1 MTENNF
7 IAQLKDLKKITP
19 DSAWLKSNREIL
31 LSQISNSGAK
41 ELSVWKRI
49 LIDARSFT
57 MTVSQPAMVLG
68 ALLLFATGASAY
80 GHLAFNRAKPDESL
94 YIARIISE
102 KAKLS
107 TVFNNEEKAKL
118 EVKFATDHAEAITEV
133 LSRTEDNAQ
142 NEVRVAELNKNFDRE
157 LNTVRARIASIEK
170 NVTPNLI
177 NTDTVNPDDIVIS
190 AGTEKDDTGLQLSI
204 SNGTVNATAT
214 ASTSVT
220 ATGTEEVKVEPVK
233 DVKAA
238 SEILDEAKTLFD
250 NKEYTGA
257 MEKIK
262 EVRELIK

>member
-7 IAQLKDLKKITP
+7 IKQLKDLKKITP

-31 LSQISNSGAK
+31 LSQISNSGVK

-57 MTVSQPAMVLG
+57 MTVSQPALVLG
-68 ALLLFATGASAY
+68 ALLLFATGASAF

-118 EVKFATDHAEAITEV
+118 EVKFAADHAEAITEV
-133 LSRTEDNAQ
+133 LSRTEEGAH
-142 NEVRVAELNKNFDRE
+142 NEVKVAELNKNFDRE
-157 LNTVRARIASIEK
+157 INTVRARIAAIQKTAIAPEVSDSAVSEDGI
-170 NVTPNLI
+170 I
-177 NTDTVNPDDIVIS
+177 IS
-190 AGTEKDDTGLQLSI
+190 AGTEKDGAGLQLSI
-204 SNGTVNATAT
+204 NNGTVTPTTTAT
-214 ASTSVT
+214 SS
-220 ATGTEEVKVEPVK
+220 ATGTLEVKTEPVK

-238 SEILDEAKTLFD
+238 NEILDEAKTLFD
-250 NKEYTGA
+250 NKEYNGA